1 MGRFDGKVVI
11 VTGATKSMGA
21 TIATRFA
28 NDGATVVGVGRS
40 VEQGEDVARS
50 IRDLGGQAVFVQCDV
65 SDEAE
70 VECAVASAVD
80 HFGSVDIIVNNA
92 APIRGDGT
100 DDHPKALAD
109 LPTEHFEWHMKV
121 CVYGPF
127 WFAKYGIPHMVAAGG
142 GSIVNI
148 SSGAAARGVR
158 SGGGYGAAKAALE
171 ALGRG
176 LAVDY
181 GSLNIRVNTVRLGA
195 IRVPGNA
202 ALHDNPAFSAALQE
216 ARIVPRQ
223 GAPTDVAAM
232 VAFLAS
238 DESGFITGEVFVVDG
253 GAAAKHRG
261 VNIAEALTDQAV
273 TQSDSPTL
281 QTP

>member
-11 VTGATKSMGA
+11 VTGATKAMGA
-21 TIATRFA
+21 TIATRFG
-28 NDGATVVGVGRS
+28 NDGAAVVGVGRS
-40 VEQGEDVARS
+40 VEEGEGVARS
-50 IRDLGGQAVFVQCDV
+50 IRDRGGEALFVQADV

-70 VECAVASAVD
+70 VEGAVAAAVD

-92 APIRGDGT
+92 APMRGDGA

-109 LPTEHFEWHMKV
+109 LPTEHFDWQMKV

-158 SGGGYGAAKAALE
+158 AGGGYGPAKAALE

-181 GSLNIRVNTVRLGA
+181 GPLHIRVNTVRLGA

-202 ALHDNPAFSAALQE
+202 GLHDNPAFAAALQE
-216 ARIVPRQ
+216 ARIVPRE
-223 GAPTDVAAM
+223 GTPADVAAM

-261 VNIAEALTDQAV
+261 VNYAESVND
-273 TQSDSPTL
+273 
-281 QTP
+281 